1 MRLFG
6 PVKIDLTKVDVPK
19 VIQPELLLHFPI
31 PVVLHGLNPR
41 LLLGKRWWNKTRKEA
56 YRSNGGF
63 CQACGTTGKLDAH
76 ERYEF
81 DFKKLVATFKDVVPL
96 CRRCHQYIHWL
107 SCPLSVKSVVLNR
120 GNKILWAA
128 GFKIPAIKSSF
139 AGHLKKYP
147 PELCEL
153 QYTSDVLSGLW
164 ARDWKLD
171 ISDLNV
177 KMSKISID
185 PNDAWRLIL

>member
-41 LLLGKRWWNKTRKEA
+41 LLLGKHWWNKTRKEA

-63 CQACGTTGKLDAH
+63 CQACGITGKLDAH

-81 DFKKLVATFKDVVPL
+81 DFKKLVATFIDVVPL

-107 SCPLSVKSVVLNR
+107 SCPLDKKVSILKR
-120 GNKILWAA
+120 GNQILLMA
-128 GFKIPAIKSSF
+128 GQPVSKMKMES
-139 AGHLKKYP
+139 AGSPYVEEQVFEQYP
-147 PELCEL
+147 PK
-153 QYTSDVLSGLW
+153 VLSGIW
-164 ARDWKLD
+164 DIRWRLD
-171 ISDLNV
+171 ISVLNV
-177 KMSKISID
+177 SMSKVKLPKYDS
-185 PNDAWRLIL
+185 WRLIL